1 MKYRFAALCLV
12 ALLPLSCARHAV
24 QRAGSEACTALA
36 DLSDRINERLASD
49 LPFLIQ
55 QRMAFADPEAT
66 VSLSRIVLAGKR
78 SYGAATRV
86 VSDELLPVSWSM
98 LRNSRFLSG
107 ESASL
112 EVPPDVW
119 TSTGAL
125 SGAKIPETVFGLV
138 DLLKSTCKT
147 IGFDRSNQTFSF
159 KPPEK
164 TLGLMEL
171 NLKIENG
178 KEAEELWQRLGKVIA
193 CKDLTRKEECA
204 PIDLHS

>member
-1 MKYRFAALCLV
+1 MKYRFAALFLV
-12 ALLPLSCARHAV
+12 ALLPLSCARNAV
-24 QRAGSEACTALA
+24 QRAGSDACTAIA
-36 DLSDRINERLASD
+36 DLSDRIDERLASD
-49 LPFLIQ
+49 LPFLIR
-55 QRMAFADPEAT
+55 QRMAFADSEAT
-66 VSLSRIVLAGKR
+66 ETLTRIVLSGKR
-78 SYGAATRV
+78 SYAVTTWT
-86 VSDELLPVSWSM
+86 SDELIPVSWWM
-98 LRNSRFLSG
+98 LRNSRILSG

-125 SGAKIPETVFGLV
+125 SGAKIPETDFGVV
-138 DLLKSTCKT
+138 DLVKSTCET

-164 TLGLMEL
+164 TLGLIEL

-178 KEAEELWQRLGKVIA
+178 KQAEELWQRLEKVIV
-193 CKDLTRKEECA
+193 CKDLARKQECD